1 MKSLVAATLLL
12 FLTGCGM
19 RTEMVRVNVP
29 DARVNTEEG
38 PVVVVRPVQDAR
50 KDILEAVPTAD
61 RSRNVG
67 GFARGGNGTLVNL
80 ESGTVADRTREILIQ
95 ALRNMGY
102 RTAASCEAS
111 CTYVDASITKFSV
124 TMPFEFWRAA
134 GWSQRMLAEISI
146 DVNSRNDGQTKRFTA
161 EGHGSNVYQVV
172 SRENW
177 EIALERAVAD
187 LTANFKQSMS
197 GQGQSEDIPDHQQ
210 SAH

>member
-1 MKSLVAATLLL
+1 M
-12 FLTGCGM
+12 
-19 RTEMVRVNVP
+19 
-29 DARVNTEEG
+29 
-38 PVVVVRPVQDAR
+38 
-50 KDILEAVPTAD
+50 
-61 RSRNVG
+61 
-67 GFARGGNGTLVNL
+67 
-80 ESGTVADRTREILIQ
+80 
-95 ALRNMGY
+95 
-102 RTAASCEAS
+102 
-111 CTYVDASITKFSV
+111 TKFSV

-146 DVNSRNDGQTKRFTA
+146 DVTSRSDGQTKRFTA

-210 SAH
+210 SGH